1 MAELIETHAAVP
13 STERGRGI
21 LVSADPKTPSIVYCN
36 GRTVFIRRLDNPL
49 EVDVYREHPAPV
61 SVARF
66 SPNGEWV
73 ASGDAVG
80 NVRIWA
86 RAGPEHTLK
95 YEYRALSGRIDDLE
109 WSPDGQRIVVS
120 GDGKGK
126 AMVRAFMWDTGT
138 NVGSLDGH
146 SKRVL
151 SCTFRP
157 VRPFRVATGGEDF
170 LVNYYEGPP
179 FRFKTS
185 HRDHSNFVNCVRFSP
200 DGSKFI
206 TTGSDKKGFFYS
218 GQTGE
223 KIGELLPENGHA
235 GSIYAASWSPDG
247 KQVLTVSADKTAKI
261 WDILEDGNAKVCT
274 TFKFSGGAG
283 AEDMQ
288 VGCLWLKDYLISV
301 SLSGAMSYLSSSDPS
316 SLSRMLSGHMK
327 NVTALTISA
336 FGNEAEIFSSSY
348 DGVICRWVC
357 GAGFKNKLETKDP
370 VHVKAMAAAGG
381 VFLTCGL
388 DNKLRRSQLPGD
400 KYGDSEIIDLKSQ
413 PKDMDVSLNCPDV
426 AIITS
431 EAGVILLRGST
442 VASTNNFGFT
452 ATASAISPDG
462 SEAVV
467 GSQDGKLYIY
477 SVQGDALVQESVLER
492 HRGAV
497 TTVRYSPDGSMFAS
511 GDANREAFVWD
522 RLSHE
527 IKMKNMLYHTAKIT
541 CLAWSPDNQKVAT
554 GSVDTNVFIYNLEK
568 PVSARITIK
577 GAHLGGVNGLI
588 FKDATTLVSG
598 GDDACVRVWRLH

>member
-1 MAELIETHAAVP
+1 MAELAETHAAVP

-21 LVSADPKTPSIVYCN
+21 LVSADPRTPSIVYCN

-49 EVDVYREHPAPV
+49 EVDVYKEHSAPV

-206 TTGSDKKGFFYS
+206 TTGSDKKGFLYS

-223 KIGELLPENGHA
+223 KIGGLLPENGHA

-247 KQVLTVSADKTAKI
+247 KQVLTVSADKTAKV
-261 WDILEDGNAKVCT
+261 WDILEDGNGKVNT
-274 TFKFSGGAG
+274 TFKFSGGVG

-288 VGCLWLKDYLISV
+288 VGCLWLKDYLISI
-301 SLSGAMSYLSSSDPS
+301 SLGGSISYLSCSDPS
-316 SLSRMLSGHMK
+316 SPQRTLSGHMK
-327 NVTALTISA
+327 NITAVTVSMV
-336 FGNEAEIFSSSY
+336 GGEAEIFSSSY
-348 DGVICRWVC
+348 DGVISRWIC
-357 GAGFKNKLETKDP
+357 GAGYKTKLETKNP
-370 VHVKAMAAAGG
+370 VHVKAMVAAGESL
-381 VFLTCGL
+381 VTCGL
-388 DNKLRRSQLPGD
+388 DNKLRRSPLPGD
-400 KYGDSEIIDLKSQ
+400 TYGDAEIADLKSQ
-413 PKDMDVSLNCPDV
+413 PKDLDV
-426 AIITS
+426 ALNFSELAIVTS
-431 EAGVILLRGST
+431 DAGVILLREC
-442 VASTNNFGFT
+442 VVVSTNNLRFT

-462 SEAVV
+462 SEAVI
-467 GSQDGKLYIY
+467 GNQDGKLYIY
-477 SVQGDALVQESVLER
+477 SVKGDALVEEKVLEH

-497 TTVRYSPDGSMFAS
+497 TSIRFSPDGSMFAS
-511 GDANREAFVWD
+511 GDANREAVVWD
-522 RLSHE
+522 RVSHE
-527 IKMKNMLYHTAKIT
+527 IKLKNMLYHTARIT
-541 CLAWSPDNQKVAT
+541 CLAWSPDSRKVAT
-554 GSVDTNVFIYNLEK
+554 GSVDTNILVYDIEK
-568 PVSARITIK
+568 PVTARTTIK
-577 GAHLGGVNGLI
+577 GAHLGGVNSLV
-588 FKDATTLVSG
+588 FKDACNLVSG
-598 GDDACVRVWRLH
+598 GDDACVRVWHLL

>member
-1 MAELIETHAAVP
+1 MAELAETHAAVP
-13 STERGRGI
+13 GTERGRGI

-49 EVDVYREHPAPV
+49 EVDVYKEHPVPV

-73 ASGDAVG
+73 ASGDAAG

-86 RAGPEHTLK
+86 RAGPEHTFK

-206 TTGSDKKGFFYS
+206 TTGSDKKGVLYS

-235 GSIYAASWSPDG
+235 GSIYATSWSPNG

-261 WDILEDGNAKVCT
+261 WDIFEDGNGKVNT

-288 VGCLWLKDYLISV
+288 VGCLWIKDYVISI
-301 SLSGAMSYLSSSDPS
+301 SLGGSISYLSCSDPS
-316 SLSRMLSGHMK
+316 SPLRTLSGHMK
-327 NVTALTISA
+327 NITAVTISMV
-336 FGNEAEIFSSSY
+336 GTEAEIYSSSY
-348 DGVICRWVC
+348 DGVISRWVC
-357 GAGFKNKLETKDP
+357 GDGYKTKLETKDP
-370 VHVKAMAAAGG
+370 VHVKAMVAAGRAL
-381 VFLTCGL
+381 VTCGL
-388 DNKLRRSQLPGD
+388 DNKLRRSPLPGD
-400 KYGDSEIIDLKSQ
+400 SYQDAEIVDLKSQ
-413 PKDMDVSLNCPDV
+413 PKDLDVALNCPE
-426 AIITS
+426 IMILTS
-431 EAGVILLRGST
+431 EAGVILLRGCS
-442 VASTNNFGFT
+442 VLSTNDLGFP

-462 SEAVV
+462 SEAIV

-477 SVQGDALVQESVLER
+477 SVKGDALQQESVLEK

-497 TTVRYSPDGSMFAS
+497 TTIRFSPDGSMFAS
-511 GDANREAFVWD
+511 GDANREAVVWD
-522 RLSHE
+522 RVSHE
-527 IKMKNMLYHTAKIT
+527 VKLKNMLYHTARIT
-541 CLAWSPDNQKVAT
+541 CLAWSPDSQKVAT
-554 GSVDTNVFIYNLEK
+554 GSVDTNILVYDIEK
-568 PVSARITIK
+568 PVSARTTIK
-577 GAHLGGVNGLI
+577 GAHLGGVNGLV
-588 FKDATTLVSG
+588 FKDVSTLVSG
-598 GDDACVRVWRLH
+598 GDDASVRVWRLS

>member
-1 MAELIETHAAVP
+1 MAELAETHAAVP
-13 STERGRGI
+13 GTERGRGI

-49 EVDVYREHPAPV
+49 EVDVYKEHPAPV

-126 AMVRAFMWDTGT
+126 SMVRAFMWDTGT

-185 HRDHSNFVNCVRFSP
+185 HRYHSNFVNCVRFSP

-206 TTGSDKKGFFYS
+206 TTGSDKKGVLYS

-235 GSIYAASWSPDG
+235 GSIYATSWSPDG
-247 KQVLTVSADKTAKI
+247 KQVLTVSADKTAKV
-261 WDILEDGNAKVCT
+261 WDILEDGNGKVNT
-274 TFKFSGGAG
+274 TFKFSGAAG

-288 VGCLWLKDYLISV
+288 VGCLWIKDYLISI
-301 SLSGAMSYLSSSDPS
+301 SLGGSISYLSCSDPS
-316 SLSRMLSGHMK
+316 TPLRTLSGHMK
-327 NVTALTISA
+327 NITAVTISMV
-336 FGNEAEIFSSSY
+336 GTEAEIYSSSY
-348 DGVICRWVC
+348 DGVISRWVC
-357 GAGFKNKLETKDP
+357 GAGYKTKLETKDP
-370 VHVKAMAAAGG
+370 VHVKAMVAAGG
-381 VFLTCGL
+381 ALVTCGL
-388 DNKLRRSQLPGD
+388 DNKLRRSPLPGD
-400 KYGDSEIIDLKSQ
+400 SYGDAEIVDLKSQ
-413 PKDMDVSLNCPDV
+413 LKDLDVALNCPE
-426 AIITS
+426 IMILTS
-431 EAGVILLRGST
+431 EAGVILLRGCS
-442 VASTNNFGFT
+442 VLSTNNLGFP

-462 SEAVV
+462 SEAIV

-477 SVQGDALVQESVLER
+477 SVKGDALEQESVLEK

-497 TTVRYSPDGSMFAS
+497 TTIRFSPDGSMFAS
-511 GDANREAFVWD
+511 GDANREAVVWD
-522 RLSHE
+522 GVSHE
-527 IKMKNMLYHTAKIT
+527 VKLKNMLYHTARIT
-541 CLAWSPDNQKVAT
+541 CLAWSPDSQKVAT
-554 GSVDTNVFIYNLEK
+554 GSVDTNILVYDIEK
-568 PVSARITIK
+568 PVSARTAIK
-577 GAHLGGVNGLI
+577 GAHLGGVNDLV
-588 FKDATTLVSG
+588 FKDASTLVSG
-598 GDDACVRVWRLH
+598 GDDASVRVWRLS